1 MTATILHQRDF
12 ENLHKRRQEKSEVKE
27 QKNKLRLA
35 NRFVFGDD
43 PANILPKIISKKA
56 SLEMQMSVYY
66 YGYIQ
71 DLALREQSK
80 IIREVKEEQLSGNKS
95 HKNPAKQKQK
105 RITYIVNGEQRSMKV
120 ETRTPLSEVFD
131 QCKKCQKIQG
141 LYCPTHRKIVERS
154 IGKLYAES
162 LRKEKLTKLQQR
174 RIRKAV
180 GLAYRQYERNHDLE
194 IDFYEFTK
202 EEILEVRKNMVVP
215 HRTKNG
221 VVKVGTF
228 TVSDVSVLPQL
239 DNYEYKE

>member
-12 ENLHKRRQEKSEVKE
+12 ENLHKRRYEKSEVKE

-180 GLAYRQYERNHDLE
+180 GLSLLRDEIHHDLE

>member
-12 ENLHKRRQEKSEVKE
+12 ENLHKRRHEKSEVKE

-43 PANILPKIISKKA
+43 PTNILPKIISKKA
-56 SLEMQMSVYY
+56 SLEMQMSIYY

-80 IIREVKEEQLSGNKS
+80 IIREVKEEQLSGNKP

-131 QCKKCQKIQG
+131 KCKKCQKIQG
-141 LYCPTHRKIVERS
+141 LYCQTHRKIVERS

-162 LRKEKLTKLQQR
+162 LRKEKLTRLQKQ
-174 RIRKAV
+174 RIRKAI